1 MTPPGGPAYE
11 RAVVEDLNM
20 VPPLMSTSA
29 SPAGRA
35 AADLEPGAR
44 EASLAAQAARVSGP
58 APDHEPGA
66 RETSLAARRPEF
78 RAGARC
84 PGETRRQGDTSAATV
99 IGALSKG
106 VLRT

>member
-35 AADLEPGAR
+35 AADL
-44 EASLAAQAARVSGP
+44 
-58 APDHEPGA
+58 EPGA

>member
-1 MTPPGGPAYE
+1 
-11 RAVVEDLNM
+11 M
-20 VPPLMSTSA
+20 VPRPMSTSA

-44 EASLAAQAARVSGP
+44 ETSLAAQAARVSGP
-58 APDHEPGA
+58 APVP
-66 RETSLAARRPEF
+66 RVFWPETL
-78 RAGARC
+78 
-84 PGETRRQGDTSAATV
+84 RQGDTSAAAV